1 MQFRFTGAQPAAL
14 LSSNDLWCASCSL
27 LEQRVGMAAPRAAR
41 AVPCSACPVP
51 TALKQLSKIYGTAQ
65 NLSFL
70 HPGGSRGLITTL
82 QMQQGHAG
90 LIYHRR
96 AAARRLPAS
105 LGPAGDCR
113 AYRRAKGQGR
123 LIYHIRNPLSPLR
136 EVFCYQSVFQI
147 RNKTSKKPKKKK
159 HHHGTK
165 KTTRKIKYVTTAHVA
180 ARKQNL
186 FPDDELYFACN
197 RCSSLCLFSA

>member
-1 MQFRFTGAQPAAL
+1 MIYGVLRAACWSSAWAWQLHGQPEL
-14 LSSNDLWCASCSL
+14 FL
-27 LEQRVGMAAPRAAR
+27 AAPAR
-41 AVPCSACPVP
+41 CPLP
-51 TALKQLSKIYGTAQ
+51 SNSFPKYTGQLRTSP
-65 NLSFL
+65 SFI
-70 HPGGSRGLITTL
+70 PGGSRGLITTL

>member
-1 MQFRFTGAQPAAL
+1 MLLLCLHVFTHRHTFRC
-14 LSSNDLWCASCSL
+14 SSGSQGHSL
-27 LEQRVGMAAPRAAR
+27 LLCFPLMIYGVLRAACWSSAWAWQLHGQPELFLAAPAR
-41 AVPCSACPVP
+41 CPLP
-51 TALKQLSKIYGTAQ
+51 SNSFPKYTGQLRTSP
-65 NLSFL
+65 SFI
-70 HPGGSRGLITTL
+70 PGGSRGLITTL

-147 RNKTSKKPKKKK
+147 RNKTSKKPKKKN
-159 HHHGTK
+159 TIMVQK
-165 KTTRKIKYVTTAHVA
+165 KQQGK
-180 ARKQNL
+180 
-186 FPDDELYFACN
+186 
-197 RCSSLCLFSA
+197 